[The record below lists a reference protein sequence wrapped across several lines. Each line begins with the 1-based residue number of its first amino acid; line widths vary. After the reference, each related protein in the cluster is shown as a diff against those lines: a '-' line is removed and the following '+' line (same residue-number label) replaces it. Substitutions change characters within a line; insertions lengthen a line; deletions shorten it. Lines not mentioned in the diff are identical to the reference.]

1 MSRLNGKL
9 PDESRFEFALRLT
22 KALKDNE
29 AHVIRT
35 DGELM
40 YVDSKSVLDIV
51 YGEIEYEAESWREEY
66 DEEEEIELTADAV
79 ALAEARLAALRP
91 IVTADASAVE
101 DEFNEIAVYPDDAVK
116 VQQDRGERVHVPYTG
131 STLDKVFGPGGCK

>member
-29 AHVIRT
+29 AHIIRT

-101 DEFNEIAVYPDDAVK
+101 DEFNDFAMYTDQGFEIK
-116 VQQDRGERVHVPYTG
+116 ETI
-131 STLDKVFGPGGCK
+131 